1 MNREEKTDGSVPTS
15 GAKQVG
21 DRRARWAWVEPCV
34 WTDRMLTALETGV
47 KGGKWFSL
55 IDKVWDEQNLRAAFR
70 RVKANKGAAG
80 VDHLSIEDFDKK
92 LDEHVAEASRQL
104 KEDRYQPQPVAR
116 RYIPK
121 PGSREKRPLG
131 VPTVRDRMIEG
142 AARQVVEPIF
152 EKEFL
157 SCSYGFRPGRGCKDA
172 LREVVRLLQEG
183 NLHVLEVDFRKYFD
197 SIPWEP
203 LMERVGERISDGRM
217 LKLIRQFL
225 QQGVMEEGR
234 LWEPEEGTPQ
244 GAVISPLLANLY
256 LHPLDQRL
264 TAGGYHVIRFADDLV
279 VLCRNRV
286 EAEGAQSE
294 LTNWATEAGLI
305 LHPDK
310 TRIVDMNPPDAHFDF
325 LGYRFQRTRKGQ
337 LNWWPRPKSMQ
348 KLRDRLRVET
358 RRANGRSLDQI
369 IQRINPKLRG
379 WYEYFKHANHA
390 TFVDVDSWVRMR
402 LRSILR
408 KRRGLRGRGRGA
420 DHQRWPNAFF
430 AEHGLF
436 STLTTHQS
444 VCQSARR

>member
-1 MNREEKTDGSVPTS
+1 MNGEDKTDGSVPLN

-21 DRRARWAWVEPCV
+21 DRRARWAWTEPCV
-34 WTDRMLTALETGV
+34 WTDRMLTALEAGV

-104 KEDRYQPQPVAR
+104 KEDSYQPQPVAR

-142 AARQVVEPIF
+142 AARQVLEPIF

-203 LMERVGERISDGRM
+203 LMEQVGERISDGRM

-264 TAGGYHVIRFADDLV
+264 TAGGYHLIRFADDLV

-286 EAEGAQSE
+286 EAERAQSE
-294 LTNWATEAGLI
+294 LTNWATEAGLM

-325 LGYRFQRTRKGQ
+325 LGYRFQRSRKGK
-337 LNWWPRPKSMQ
+337 LNWWPRPKSMR
-348 KLRDRLRVET
+348 KLRDRLRMET

-379 WYEYFKHANHA
+379 WYEYFKHATRP
-390 TFVDVDSWVRMR
+390 TFVIVDCWVRMR

-420 DHQRWPNAFF
+420 DHQRWPNTFF

-436 STLTTHQS
+436 STLTTYQS
-444 VCQSARR
+444 ACQSARR